1 MGHKIEYQPRIEMN
15 IHRVGYLTC
24 SSHELMTILFKSLGL
39 DKKKVW
45 SASYKKNRSSRVASR
60 RELSF
65 LINSKQY
72 RGTFFNFTSAPTVQ
86 YSYVLIL
93 EGTFYS
99 PFNPLETNQR
109 GPLIHVHKYFSNMV
123 SVSWKYSLTNRLMK
137 LLFMFLKETSGNP
150 LYTMT

>member
-1 MGHKIEYQPRIEMN
+1 MN

-39 DKKKVW
+39 DKKKFDLLPTRKIVHKLG
-45 SASYKKNRSSRVASR
+45 SKQARTFIAHKYC
-60 RELSF
+60 
-65 LINSKQY
+65 SKQY

>member
-1 MGHKIEYQPRIEMN
+1 MN

-24 SSHELMTILFKSLGL
+24 SSHELMTILFKSLGV
-39 DKKKVW
+39 DKK
-45 SASYKKNRSSRVASR
+45 N
-60 RELSF
+60 LICF
-65 LINSKQY
+65 LQEKLFIKGSKQARTFIAHKYCSKQY